1 MDIYQEQ
8 EFLDILDSLPP
19 EKFEDK
25 MDVSMY
31 KAQRALQ
38 RLMDFSI
45 NEMHKKENEQPRI
58 KKRTR
63 KSEEKQ

>member
-1 MDIYQEQ
+1 
-8 EFLDILDSLPP
+8 
-19 EKFEDK
+19 

>member
-1 MDIYQEQ
+1 MDIYKEQ

-38 RLMDFSI
+38 RLMDFAI
-45 NEMHKKENEQPRI
+45 NEMHKKGNEQPRI

-63 KSEEKQ
+63 KSEEKL

>member
-1 MDIYQEQ
+1 MDLYKEQ

-25 MDVSMY
+25 MDISMY

-38 RLMDFSI
+38 RLIDFSI
-45 NEMHKKENEQPRI
+45 NEMLKKEKVQPRI
-58 KKRTR
+58 KKRNR
-63 KSEEKQ
+63 KSEDKK